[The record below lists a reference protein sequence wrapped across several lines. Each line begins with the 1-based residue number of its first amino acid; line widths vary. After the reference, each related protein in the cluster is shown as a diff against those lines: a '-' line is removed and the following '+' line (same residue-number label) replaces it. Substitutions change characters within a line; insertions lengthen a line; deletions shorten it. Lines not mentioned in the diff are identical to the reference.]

1 MIWDQRSADERGKPH
16 AYLQLKR
23 ICAFRQVNEGEGVP
37 VTSEAS
43 PWLRWLEMSA
53 VSITSPYVTMT
64 ADMNSV
70 RADEQFTGRGLH
82 RRHHRGAVQF
92 APAGDHFAAR
102 VFTARWLYM
111 VTFLQKCH
119 LSLQGFSFLHL
130 TPVQRRSSRTSNS
143 RVINHAFTNM
153 FRFLK

>member
-92 APAGDHFAAR
+92 APAGDHFAEPCVYCTLALHGHISAE
-102 VFTARWLYM
+102 VPSVVAGIFIFTFDTCTATIKWHE
-111 VTFLQKCH
+111 Q
-119 LSLQGFSFLHL
+119 L
-130 TPVQRRSSRTSNS
+130 TGD
-143 RVINHAFTNM
+143 
-153 FRFLK
+153 